1 MRAEPRY
8 APLPPEIVTLLGEG
22 DVDEAIKVL
31 RSAGAM
37 SQKDARRRIEAHLD
51 QDAILRVQ
59 LETHQ
64 RARRRKFF
72 LWFLVVDIVITAGV
86 IYWFYFR
93 GSV

>member
-1 MRAEPRY
+1 MKAEPRY

-22 DVDEAIKVL
+22 DVNEAIKVL

-37 SQKDARRRIEAHLD
+37 SQKEARRRIDAHLD

-59 LETHQ
+59 LETYQ
-64 RARRRKFF
+64 RARRRKLF

-86 IYWFYFR
+86 IYWFFFR

>member
-1 MRAEPRY
+1 MKADPRY
-8 APLPPEIVTLLGEG
+8 PPLSAEIAALLGEG

-37 SQKDARRRIEAHLD
+37 SQKEARRRIEAHLD
-51 QDAILRVQ
+51 QDPILRVR

-64 RARRRKFF
+64 GARRRKFF
-72 LWFLVVDIVITAGV
+72 LWFLLVDILITAGI
-86 IYWFYFR
+86 IYWFFFR

>member
-1 MRAEPRY
+1 MKAEPRY

-22 DVDEAIKVL
+22 DVNEAIRIL
-31 RSAGAM
+31 RSAGSM
-37 SQKDARRRIEAHLD
+37 SQKEARRRIEAHLD

-72 LWFLVVDIVITAGV
+72 LWFVVVDVVITAAI
-86 IYWFYFR
+86 IYWFFFR

>member
-1 MRAEPRY
+1 MKAEPRY

-22 DVDEAIKVL
+22 DVDEAIKIL

-37 SQKDARRRIEAHLD
+37 SQKEARRRIEAHLD

-64 RARRRKFF
+64 RARRRKLF
-72 LWFLVVDIVITAGV
+72 LWFLVVDIVITAGI
-86 IYWFYFR
+86 IYWFFFR

>member
-1 MRAEPRY
+1 MKADPRY
-8 APLPPEIVTLLGEG
+8 PPLPAEIVTLLGEG

-37 SQKDARRRIEAHLD
+37 SQKEARRRIDAHLD

-59 LETHQ
+59 LETHR
-64 RARRRKFF
+64 RARRRKLF
-72 LWFLVVDIVITAGV
+72 LWFLVVDIVITAGI
-86 IYWFYFR
+86 IYWFFLR